1 LQNCAQSFT
10 FTAFLKRISAPKA
23 AKHFILQFCDSFLG
37 RFDLSAYLLDTSM
50 NSFFLRS
57 LFSTNRFILENP
69 TAILVQGDQIER
81 IFAYRAQ
88 GDQIGRIFAR
98 WVIVYFG
105 QFYKFYRRN
114 PKIWPT
120 FSLNIDNVLI
130 LTKKLAGLRL
140 GDFLH
145 KLIWS
150 P

>member
-1 LQNCAQSFT
+1 
-10 FTAFLKRISAPKA
+10 
-23 AKHFILQFCDSFLG
+23 
-37 RFDLSAYLLDTSM
+37 M